1 MAEPLILALG
11 GTRSGKSTFGLAAAT
26 RLAGDAG
33 RVWFLATAW
42 PGDPELDDR
51 IARHQAAR
59 PATGRPSRSARTSQP
74 PWRGPTPTRSS

>member
-26 RLAGDAG
+26 RLAGASG

-42 PGDPELDDR
+42 PGDVELDDR

-59 PATGRPSRSARTSQP
+59 PGTGHRPHC
-74 PWRGPTPTRSS
+74 W